1 MVQNEIDNHTGY
13 QFQMFGYEGACFGQ
27 MYLHNFEKP
36 LPLSIVDL
44 FLHKKQF
51 IDKYIE
57 KRFETKDHLIISVK
71 LLSRKYHYAMS
82 ILCVT

>member
-36 LPLSIVDL
+36 LPLSSGFVFAQKAI
-44 FLHKKQF
+44 
-51 IDKYIE
+51 Y
-57 KRFETKDHLIISVK
+57 R
-71 LLSRKYHYAMS
+71 
-82 ILCVT
+82 